1 MQAGQPRVRSKASLP
16 NASRNPPRRLQKA
29 PDAGSRSEAK
39 RAEMTVAEIGYQIL
53 AGDKIYA
60 SGHVDPGRRYCPR
73 DTLSLLPEGARTS
86 PRIDTTD
93 QDARIPSELLDSAV
107 TLAELL
113 TRSAAEMIAEH
124 YYDVQ
129 APECLRGGGV
139 VRPGMVTAALRGG
152 AGVCCRRGGRV
163 GVLLAD

>member
-1 MQAGQPRVRSKASLP
+1 MQAR
-16 NASRNPPRRLQKA
+16 
-29 PDAGSRSEAK
+29 EAK

-113 TRSAAEMIAEH
+113 TRSAAEMIAER
-124 YYDVQ
+124 YYEVAQ
-129 APECLRGGGV
+129 KLGPAPPPIRRHLRYTS
-139 VRPGMVTAALRGG
+139 R
-152 AGVCCRRGGRV
+152 
-163 GVLLAD
+163 